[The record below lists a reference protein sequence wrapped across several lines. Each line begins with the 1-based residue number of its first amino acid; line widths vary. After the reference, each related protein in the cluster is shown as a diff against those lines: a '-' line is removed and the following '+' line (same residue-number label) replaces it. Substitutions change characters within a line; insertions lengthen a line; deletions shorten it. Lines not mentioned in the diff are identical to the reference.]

1 MMMFQDNMFVTKN
14 GEEPKLMFGGAID
27 STKIKFICE
36 RLNNNPK
43 GKHLNREPIY
53 EYIINKGQQ
62 LRLYFDYDG
71 EDNSNYDDLSPI
83 EFEELCKTRNQ
94 YNINKLMDYF
104 KDITLDI
111 SVSSYNGFDMSNVNG
126 NKHFGKRKLSF
137 HYIISNVKGTIEQN
151 KLLASEFGWDTSIY
165 PAMGKKQLF
174 RIGKQHKHPKCK
186 REKNHRKPKL
196 ESNSKDISKHIIQ
209 YVPDECKA
217 LAGIEF
223 KQKNIE
229 INIDCESE
237 STDIDNYSDNESIDS
252 VDGVD
257 RAICPI
263 LKGLPTNYV
272 NNYKDW
278 LKITYHY
285 KQFGSYENWC
295 NWCKT
300 STRYDPI
307 WDIQNKKIWDERPLY
322 KGDGKK
328 AIHLLVNPLD
338 EERQLKLFKLLAYQ
352 LNDSDIVDDIISQ
365 FKSYF
370 KVVNYKK
377 DDIFVYNRDTDLW
390 EAVTKDYL
398 NCYLSKYWLPHL
410 AKLDYIVSSEVVEAD
425 GTDIKSKFFGKLE
438 LTAYEKAKAK
448 FQCNINTQGN
458 TKTKNNYIKEFFLR
472 DDIKDEK
479 FKQKLNK
486 DKHILS
492 VKGGKVNLK
501 TKEFSYRTQ
510 EDYISYELDIEYNKN
525 AKNIGFEDFI
535 KDILTPVINDNGDG
549 KISTDY
555 LQRYLGYSITGETK
569 QEKILV
575 LMGNG
580 SNGKSKLF
588 SILQNVLKANVDMV
602 GTWNADLF
610 NENTGSS
617 NVNNASPEIAKLYG
631 KRLGF
636 INESK
641 KSMVWGETFK
651 KLVDT
656 GSSLTARE
664 LYGASFE
671 FDLSTSFIM
680 CSNEFPNFPIQN
692 CFIRRIDTLELMNR
706 YCDMNNRNASEI
718 TPNDKPININIINEI
733 CGNLEHRQGILNWL
747 IEGAFDY
754 YKEDKLLNIPSS
766 QEKKKEI
773 YISGNDWFSNFTITK
788 EKKDYIEVN
797 TVYETINLLTSCRVK
812 RDEMIEKFKESG
824 GVLARKMIGG
834 KKVPIIRFV
843 KDSIEDIK
851 PDWEG
856 LEEVTNH
863 NLNNNVN
870 PDE

>member
-1 MMMFQDNMFVTKN
+1 MFQDNMFLMKD
-14 GEEPKLMFGGAID
+14 GDDPKLKLMFGGAID
-27 STKIKFICE
+27 SSKIKVICD

-53 EYIINKGQQ
+53 EYFINKGQQ

-71 EDNSNYDDLSPI
+71 EDNANYDDLSPI
-83 EFEELCKTRNQ
+83 EFEDLCKTRNQ

-126 NKHFGKRKLSF
+126 NKYFRKRKVSY

-151 KLLASEFGWDTSIY
+151 KLIAEEFGWDTSIY
-165 PAMGKKQLF
+165 PAMGKKKLM
-174 RIGKQHKHPKCK
+174 RIGKQHKYPKFQ

-217 LAGIEF
+217 LATLAVAGIEF
-223 KQKNIE
+223 KPKTIQNIHM
-229 INIDCESE
+229 NIIKSESDSE
-237 STDIDNYSDNESIDS
+237 STDIDNYSDSEYEHF
-252 VDGVD
+252 VEKP
-257 RAICPI
+257 ICPI
-263 LKGLPTNYV
+263 LKDLPINYV

-300 STRYDPI
+300 STRYDPT
-307 WDIQNKKIWDERPLY
+307 WDIQNKKIWDEKQKY
-322 KGDGKK
+322 KYDGKK
-328 AIHLLVNPLD
+328 AIQKLVNPLD
-338 EERQLKLFKLLAYQ
+338 DNRKRKLFKLMKDQ
-352 LNDSDIVDDIISQ
+352 LNDSDIVDDLISQ
-365 FKSYF
+365 FKTYF

-377 DDIFVYNRDTDLW
+377 DDIYCYNRDTDLW
-390 EAVTKDYL
+390 EAVIKDYL

-410 AKLDYIVSSEVVEAD
+410 AELQRAVIFEEVEAD
-425 GTDIKSKFFGKLE
+425 GTDIKSKWFGKLE

-448 FQCNINTQGN
+448 FQCNINAQGN

-525 AKNIGFEDFI
+525 AKNSGFEDFI
-535 KDILTPVINDNGDG
+535 TDILTPVINDNGDG

-588 SILQNVLKANVDMV
+588 SILQNVLKSNVDLI

-664 LYGASFE
+664 LYGSSFE

-706 YCDMNNRNASEI
+706 YCDMDNRNTTEI

-733 CGNLEHRQGILNWL
+733 CGNLENRQGILNWL

-754 YKEDKLLNIPSS
+754 YKDDKLLNIPSS
-766 QEKKKEI
+766 QKKKKET
-773 YISGNDWFSNFTITK
+773 YINGNDWFSNFTITK

-797 TVYETINLLTSCRVK
+797 TIYETINLLTSCRVK
-812 RDEMIEKFKESG
+812 RDEMISKFTEAG
-824 GVLARKMIGG
+824 AVLGRKMIGG
-834 KKVPIIRFV
+834 KKLPILRYV
-843 KDSIEDIK
+843 KDSIEDVE
-851 PDWEG
+851 PEWEG
-856 LEEVTNH
+856 LEEV
-863 NLNNNVN
+863 N